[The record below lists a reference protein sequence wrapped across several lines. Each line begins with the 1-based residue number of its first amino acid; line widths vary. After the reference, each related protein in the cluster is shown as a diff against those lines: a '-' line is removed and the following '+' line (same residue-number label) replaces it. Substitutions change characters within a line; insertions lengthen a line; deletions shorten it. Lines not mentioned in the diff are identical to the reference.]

1 METAIIHRDDLHLG
15 GFAGLR
21 EHRLVMA
28 PRLWGED
35 ASHGNAHPGLG
46 NFVYMADARFNP
58 KGDTRMH
65 PHQEIDVI
73 SIMLEGR
80 LIHEGSMAHGQE
92 LTTPAVQVQ
101 RAGGEG
107 FSHNEVNPDEVKNR
121 MLQLWVLPDQAGE
134 KADYR
139 LYQPLKGTVT
149 RVHGGEVASDG
160 TAAQSDKETKT
171 RPLNNHTLID
181 VGLLNPGQ
189 EIIFEES
196 FIAYVALG
204 RAMLDGNRPVLEGDL
219 LSGDHLNLK
228 ATSDVHLVVIRQIH

>member
-1 METAIIHRDDLHLG
+1 MKTSIMHRNDLHLG

-35 ASHGNAHPGLG
+35 ASDGSAHPGLG

-65 PHQEIDVI
+65 HHQEVDVI

-92 LTTPAVQVQ
+92 LITPAVQVQ

-107 FSHNEVNPDEVKNR
+107 FFHNEINPDEVKNR

-139 LYQPLKGTVT
+139 LYQAQQGVLT
-149 RVHGGEVASDG
+149 RVHGGNGASSG
-160 TAAQSDKETKT
+160 NAVKSNNEAKAL
-171 RPLNNHTLID
+171 PLNNRTLID

-189 EIIFEES
+189 EIIFEEP

-204 RAMLDGNRPVLEGDL
+204 RAMVDNSSAVSEGDL

-228 ATSDVHLVVIRQIH
+228 AESELHLVVIRQS